1 MKKVLTLVV
10 LCTITCMTTFAKN
23 GDTTTRKVVV
33 GDETFTIKTSYNGG
47 CFGGVRIDQLFD
59 QQGDEISVSF
69 PCCGQAL
76 IIKSVNTDV
85 ISSGRKDLKIVTN
98 HGELF
103 YIKAGSGR
111 WVQKPVDPEP
121 LKTRIIIN

>member
-1 MKKVLTLVV
+1 M
-10 LCTITCMTTFAKN
+10 CSAAFAKN
-23 GDTTTRKVVV
+23 GDTTTRKVVAA
-33 GDETFTIKTSYNGG
+33 DETFTIKTSYNGG

-59 QQGDEISVSF
+59 EQGNEISVSF

-76 IIKSVNTDV
+76 IIKTANTDV

-111 WVQKPVDPEP
+111 WVQKPGDPEP
-121 LKTRIIIN
+121 IKTRIIIN